1 VALPASS
8 WLIGLLA
15 GTLTTLS
22 FVPQVVKACR
32 TRSLADFSLSMLV
45 TFTLGV
51 ALWVVYGL
59 MAGGAPVVVANAV
72 TLALALA
79 LVAMKLR
86 FG

>member
-1 VALPASS
+1 MALPASS

-22 FVPQVVKACR
+22 FVPQVMKAWR

-45 TFTLGV
+45 TFALGV
-51 ALWVVYGL
+51 SLWVVYGV

-79 LVAMKLR
+79 LLVMKLR

>member
-1 VALPASS
+1 MALPASS

-22 FVPQVVKACR
+22 FVPQVMKAWQ

-45 TFTLGV
+45 TFALGV
-51 ALWVVYGL
+51 SLWVVYGL
-59 MAGGAPVVVANAV
+59 MAGGASVVVANAV

-79 LVAMKLR
+79 LLVMKLR

>member
-1 VALPASS
+1 MALPASS

-22 FVPQVVKACR
+22 FVPQVMKAWQ

-45 TFTLGV
+45 TFALGV
-51 ALWVVYGL
+51 SLWVVYGL

-79 LVAMKLR
+79 LLVMKLR